1 MSYNASASLAS
12 SSAAIGAVLLA
23 ALPASAQSCPD
34 PAEIIGD
41 LEGSLAHVRYLA
53 DDRLEG
59 RAVGSAGARC
69 AADYIAHHFEAIGL
83 EPAGDGDS
91 YFQAFPIRKG
101 ANAGQRNRLEI
112 GGATLALGSD
122 WAPVGFSAS
131 GSASGAL
138 VYGGRG
144 VSSPGTPEDRY
155 VRMDI
160 TDRVVVMDWGD
171 PDAPNRTTLRST
183 THFKA
188 TVAAGRD
195 AAAVIVLLPDGMELP
210 DIGSEDRNTVGVPT
224 AVVAGARADEIREA
238 AQTGAEVMLST
249 DVTPSMVD
257 ANNVVGLLPGSDP
270 ARADEVVI
278 VGAHYD
284 HLGFGGGG
292 SLAPDRFAVHNGAD
306 DNASGTSAVIEVARA
321 VASGPRPAR
330 SIVFML
336 FTGEERGLW
345 GSEFFAS
352 NPTVDLD
359 DAVAMLNLDMVGRV
373 VDDRVTVYGFASA
386 SEWDAIVDAANA
398 DLDRPLNIGK
408 APDAFGPSDHTS
420 FAAREIPVLH
430 FFSNTHPDYHRP
442 SDDWPKINVDG
453 LDRVEALTGRIA
465 RTLATAAGR
474 PVTWLTQEEEAPP
487 HGVAASG
494 DQSATSAYGGVYL
507 GSIPDMTPRES
518 GMRLT
523 GVREGSPA
531 DIGGLRAGDVIV
543 EFGGVEI
550 TDIYSYTYALQA
562 HAPGDEVQII
572 AQRDGERV
580 ALTVVLG
587 RR

>member
-1 MSYNASASLAS
+1 M
-12 SSAAIGAVLLA
+12 
-23 ALPASAQSCPD
+23 
-34 PAEIIGD
+34 
-41 LEGSLAHVRYLA
+41 AHVRYLA
-53 DDRLEG
+53 DDLLEG
-59 RAVGSAGARC
+59 RAVGSPGARC
-69 AADYIAHHFEAIGL
+69 AADYIAHHFQDIGL
-83 EPAGDGDS
+83 EPAGDEDT

-101 ANAGQRNRLEI
+101 ADAGHGNRLEVD
-112 GGATLALGSD
+112 GTVLNMGTD
-122 WAPVGFSAS
+122 WVPVGFSAT
-131 GSASGAL
+131 GAASGAL

-144 VSSPGTPEDRY
+144 VSSPGTAEDRY
-155 VRMDI
+155 ARMDI

-210 DIGSEDRNTVGVPT
+210 DITSEDRNAVSIPSL
-224 AVVAGARADEIREA
+224 VVAGARADEIRA
-238 AQTGAEVMLST
+238 AAESGASVTLST

-257 ANNVVGLLPGSDP
+257 ANNVLGVLPGSDP
-270 ARADEVVI
+270 ARADEYVI
-278 VGAHYD
+278 IGAHYD

-306 DNASGTSAVIEVARA
+306 DNASGTAAVIEIARA
-321 VASGPRPAR
+321 MAQGPRPAR
-330 SIVFML
+330 SVVFMA

-345 GSEFFAS
+345 GSEHFAS
-352 NPTVDLD
+352 NPTVDLNG
-359 DAVAMLNLDMVGRV
+359 AVAMLNLDMVGRV

-398 DLDRPLNIGK
+398 AIDRPLTIGK

-442 SDDWPKINVDG
+442 SDDWPKINADG
-453 LDRVEALTGRIA
+453 LDRIEELTGHIA
-465 RTLATAAGR
+465 HSLATAPGR
-474 PVTWLTQEEEAPP
+474 PVNWVEQEEEAPP

-543 EFGGVEI
+543 EFGSTEI

-562 HAPGDEVQII
+562 HAPGDEVQVIVD
-572 AQRDGERV
+572 RDGERV
-580 ALTVVLG
+580 TLTVVLG

>member
-1 MSYNASASLAS
+1 MKHRAPTPLASL
-12 SSAAIGAVLLA
+12 SAAVGAILVVA
-23 ALPASAQSCPD
+23 GPVAAQSCPN
-34 PAEIIGD
+34 PAELIGE
-41 LEGSLAHVRYLA
+41 LEGSMAHVRYLA
-53 DDRLEG
+53 DDLLEG
-59 RAVGSAGARC
+59 RGVGSRGARC
-69 AADYIAHHFEAIGL
+69 AADYIADQFAAIGL

-101 ANAGQRNRLEI
+101 AEAGAHNMLEI
-112 GGATLALGSD
+112 EGTTLTLGQD
-122 WAPVGFSAS
+122 WVPVGFSAS
-131 GSASGAL
+131 GSASGPL

-144 VSSPGTPEDRY
+144 VSSPGTPEDQY
-155 VRMDI
+155 ARMDI

-188 TVAAGRD
+188 TVSAGRD
-195 AAAVIVLLPDGMELP
+195 AAALIVLLPDGMELP
-210 DIGSEDRNTVGVPT
+210 DIATEDRNTVSIPT
-224 AVVAGARADEIREA
+224 VVVAGEQAEAVREA
-238 AQTGAEVMLST
+238 AEAGAHASLAT

-257 ANNVVGLLPGSDP
+257 ANNVVAILPGSDP
-270 ARADEVVI
+270 ARADEYVVI
-278 VGAHYD
+278 GAHYD

-306 DNASGTSAVIEVARA
+306 DNASGTAAVIEIARA
-321 VASGPRPAR
+321 FANGPAPAR
-330 SIVFML
+330 SLIFMA

-345 GSEFFAS
+345 GSEFFAQ

-359 DAVAMLNLDMVGRV
+359 GAVAMLNLDMVGRV
-373 VDDRVTVYGFASA
+373 DDDRVTVYGFASA
-386 SEWDAIVDAANA
+386 DEWDGIVDAANA
-398 DLDRPLNIGK
+398 ELEAPLRVGK

-420 FAAREIPVLH
+420 FAARDIPVLH

-442 SDDWPKINVDG
+442 SDDWPKINQDG
-453 LDRVEALTGRIA
+453 LDRISELTERVA
-465 RTLATAAGR
+465 RRLATASDR
-474 PVTWLTQEEEAPP
+474 PVVWLAQEEEAPP

-531 DIGGLRAGDVIV
+531 DIGGLQAGDVIV
-543 EFGGVEI
+543 EFGGQEI

-572 AQRDGERV
+572 VEREDERV
-580 ALTVVLG
+580 TLRVVLG